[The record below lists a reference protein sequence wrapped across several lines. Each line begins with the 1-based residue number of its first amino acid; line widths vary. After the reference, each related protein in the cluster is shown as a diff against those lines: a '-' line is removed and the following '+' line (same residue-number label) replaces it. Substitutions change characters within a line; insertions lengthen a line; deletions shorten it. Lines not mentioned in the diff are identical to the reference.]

1 MSRAFVLGNGRSRQG
16 LDLNLLQSLGNVYG
30 CNALYRDHM
39 PTVLVATDRPI
50 AEEIQNQ
57 GVPRK
62 TRFYTRK
69 PMPGV
74 GSLRVPQRYFGFSS
88 GPIAAA
94 LAAQDGARAIYLL
107 GFDMG
112 GSETGH
118 FNNVYAN
125 TEFYKKSSAQ
135 PTYSGNWTRQ
145 LVTVMQDF
153 PDCSF
158 FRVVGTLTAAIDEFK
173 HVKNLATMPLADFL
187 DRINNTKEL

>member
-1 MSRAFVLGNGRSRQG
+1 MGRAFVLGNGRSRQG
-16 LDLNLLQSLGNVYG
+16 LDLQLIHSLGPIYG

-50 AEEIQNQ
+50 AEQIQAL

-69 PMPGV
+69 PV
-74 GSLRVPQRYFGFSS
+74 AATGSLRVPQRYFGFSS

-94 LAAQDGARAIYLL
+94 VAALDGATAIYLL

-112 GSETGH
+112 ASETGH

-125 TEFYKKSSAQ
+125 TEFYKKSSAL
-135 PTYSGNWTRQ
+135 PTYSGNWARQ
-145 LVTVMQDF
+145 LVTIMKDF
-153 PDCSF
+153 PHCNF
-158 FRVVGTLTAAIDEFK
+158 FRVSGALTAAIDDFK
-173 HVKNLATMPLADFL
+173 HSANLVTMPMTDFL